1 MAEKNENSSV
11 LLLSTSTYKKLRLTQ
26 IVVPLLGSLY
36 FGIGTI
42 WGMPGIEEVTATVTV
57 FVTFLAGI
65 IKVSEGVYDNSE
77 ARFDGD
83 MVVKDDGQ
91 GNIVYE
97 MELNRDA
104 GEFKDDNSIVFK
116 VVRKPLSE

>member
-1 MAEKNENSSV
+1 MGETDEKSNP
-11 LLLSTSTYKKLRLTQ
+11 LLLSTSIYKKLRDAQ
-26 IVVPLLGSLY
+26 IFIPLLGSLY

-42 WGMPGIEEVTATVTV
+42 WGLPGIEQVTATVTV
-57 FVTFLAGI
+57 FVTFLAGL
-65 IKVSEGVYDNSE
+65 IKVSESVYDSSE

-116 VVRKPLSE
+116 VVRKPVVE